1 MLKETRV
8 FKVTSNFNQKKISIG
23 FTEKTRYSSAS
34 EIKSR
39 NAFESAVDRM
49 G

>member
-1 MLKETRV
+1 MPRETRV

-34 EIKSR
+34 EI
-39 NAFESAVDRM
+39 
-49 G
+49 